1 MMDNN
6 VLGFTDEDELIE
18 ISSAEID
25 AAGGSISVATLDA
38 GINMH
43 NATSTFCPTV
53 GCTYVY
59 A

>member
-1 MMDNN
+1 MMDKN

-38 GINMH
+38 GINMQ
-43 NATSTFCPTV
+43 NVTSTICPTV

-59 A
+59 

>member
-1 MMDNN
+1 MDKN

-43 NATSTFCPTV
+43 NVTSTICPTV

-59 A
+59 